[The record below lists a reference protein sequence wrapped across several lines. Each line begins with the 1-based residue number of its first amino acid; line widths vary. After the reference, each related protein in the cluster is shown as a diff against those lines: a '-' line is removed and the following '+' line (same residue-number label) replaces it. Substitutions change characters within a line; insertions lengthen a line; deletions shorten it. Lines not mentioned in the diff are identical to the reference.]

1 MSLRSSSEFG
11 SNGRSWPHWLL
22 WPCTILG
29 IAWPMI
35 HSVALR
41 NALLA
46 ILLIGGIKLYRRQ
59 QIRQLLSASLQTPA
73 RLYILLSAW
82 LLATVTLADNLLNS
96 LSQYRGEWLMAF
108 FALTVGLLL
117 ARLAE
122 AGKLKGLSRNAL
134 LGSINLA
141 LAIPCLIQ
149 IGHSLL
155 FFSQHQTLPLWDVP
169 LFGRTSLSYVHNL
182 LYGMLLADA
191 LARSSGKTP
200 LLPLSRSGLLLA
212 FALSFFCTYLL
223 NTRNGTLD
231 VLLITLFAALIAW
244 YQHRQQINNA
254 LLAVLMLALL
264 LAMGGYAKLSY
275 DAEPRWAAF
284 GESTRLA
291 LDTQHSKAWLDDRI
305 PLPLMSNGHPVDHS
319 AYMRLA
325 WFKEGVQAILDNPL
339 GVGFGR
345 NAFGHA
351 MQRKYGEG
359 RGHSHSSLI
368 DFTLSGGIPGL
379 LLWFIFSASLLRLGW
394 RAYFSGNDV
403 VGMALV
409 MLIVGTLLRMVVDS
423 NLRDHGL
430 EQYLF
435 LLAALAT
442 LAAARL
448 DSPTTMPPTSLQSD
462 DND

>member
-1 MSLRSSSEFG
+1 MSR
-11 SNGRSWPHWLL
+11 NRHVTPHWLL
-22 WPCTILG
+22 WPCILLG
-29 IAWPMI
+29 SAWPMA

-41 NALLA
+41 NTLLA
-46 ILLIGGIKLYRRQ
+46 VLLIGGITLYRR
-59 QIRQLLSASLQTPA
+59 RRAGQLLPASLQIPA
-73 RLYILLSAW
+73 KLYLLLSAW
-82 LLATVTLADNLLNS
+82 LLATVMLADNPLNS

-108 FALTVGLLL
+108 FALAVGLLL
-117 ARLAE
+117 ARLTE
-122 AGKLKGLSRNAL
+122 FGELTGLSRSTL
-134 LGSINLA
+134 LGSVNLA
-141 LAIPCLIQ
+141 LAIPCIILIGHRAWFLIQ
-149 IGHSLL
+149 YH
-155 FFSQHQTLPLWDVP
+155 TLPMVDDVP

-191 LARSSGKTP
+191 LARSSGKAQ
-200 LLPLSRSGLLLA
+200 LLPVPKSGLLLA

-223 NTRNGTLD
+223 NTRNGTLG

-244 YQHRQQINNA
+244 YQHRHKINNA
-254 LLAVLMLALL
+254 LLALLMLALL
-264 LAMGGYAKLSY
+264 LTMGGYAKLSY

-291 LDTQHSKAWLDDRI
+291 LDTQHSKAWLDDSI

-325 WFKEGVQAILDNPL
+325 WFKEGALAILDNPL

-379 LLWFIFSASLLRLGW
+379 LLWLIFSASLLRLGW
-394 RAYFSGNDV
+394 EGYFRANDV

-409 MLIVGTLLRMVVDS
+409 MLIAGTLLRMVVDS

-442 LAAARL
+442 LTATRL
-448 DSPTTMPPTSLQSD
+448 DAPTQPTLQRSEA
-462 DND
+462 NE

>member
-1 MSLRSSSEFG
+1 MSRNSH
-11 SNGRSWPHWLL
+11 SWPHWLL
-22 WPCTILG
+22 WPCTLLG
-29 IAWPMI
+29 SAWPMT

-41 NALLA
+41 NTLLA
-46 ILLIGGIKLYRRQ
+46 ILLISGITLYRRQ
-59 QIRQLLSASLQTPA
+59 QLGQLLPASLQIPA
-73 RLYILLSAW
+73 KLYLLLSAW
-82 LLATVTLADNLLNS
+82 LLATVMLADNPLNS

-108 FALTVGLLL
+108 FAMAVGLLL

-122 AGKLKGLSRNAL
+122 SGQLKGLSRSTL
-134 LGSINLA
+134 LGSVNLA
-141 LAIPCLIQ
+141 LAIPCMILIGHRVWFLIQ
-149 IGHSLL
+149 NH
-155 FFSQHQTLPLWDVP
+155 TLPMVDDVP

-191 LARSSGKTP
+191 LARSSGKVQ
-200 LLPLSRSGLLLA
+200 LLPVPKSGLLLA

-223 NTRNGTLD
+223 NTRNGTLG
-231 VLLITLFAALIAW
+231 VLLMTLFAALIAW
-244 YQHRQQINNA
+244 YQHRQRINNA
-254 LLAVLMLALL
+254 LLALLMLALL

-291 LDTQHSKAWLDDRI
+291 LDTQHSKAWLDDSI
-305 PLPLMSNGHPVDHS
+305 PLPLMSNGRPVDHS

-325 WFKEGVQAILDNPL
+325 WFKEGALAILDNPL

-379 LLWFIFSASLLRLGW
+379 LLWLIFSASLLRLGW
-394 RAYFSGNDV
+394 QAYFRAHDV

-442 LAAARL
+442 LTATRL
-448 DSPTTMPPTSLQSD
+448 DALTQSTLQRSD
-462 DND
+462 ANE